1 MWLIVSCFPELPID
15 SLRAVC
21 NVVYPIN
28 ALWGTSCRGNVGD
41 TWHRSFSSL
50 IICFTFLFSLSESC
64 SSPCDLRVHLGISCH
79 LSVFM
84 RRCVWWSTLMV
95 SVAGCGSM
103 FYDGCGTFPFSLL
116 CMYSIHL
123 AAPPVATPTLPLGIA
138 HSKLCNYLYLIWG
151 MDLGILFAQS

>member
-1 MWLIVSCFPELPID
+1 MINAKCSLEQTID
-15 SLRAVC
+15 SFRAVW
-21 NVVYPIN
+21 NVMYPIN
-28 ALWGTSCRGNVGD
+28 PVWKHMYYTGETWGTHGTDPSVVSQFIL
-41 TWHRSFSSL
+41 RSFSL
-50 IICFTFLFSLSESC
+50 GESC

-103 FYDGCGTFPFSLL
+103 FYDGCGAFPFSLL
-116 CMYSIHL
+116 CMHSIHL